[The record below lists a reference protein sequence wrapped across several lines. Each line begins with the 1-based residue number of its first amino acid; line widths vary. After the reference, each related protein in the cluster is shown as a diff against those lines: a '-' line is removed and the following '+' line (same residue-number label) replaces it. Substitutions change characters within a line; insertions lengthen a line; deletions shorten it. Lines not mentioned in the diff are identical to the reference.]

1 MFGGALPES
10 GAIEIRVGA
19 TSITRMSQTDRRIDV
34 ESLTP
39 LHWVGI
45 AAAAIS
51 AGVHLYLSVPT
62 GGTFG
67 AAFVV
72 ASAGFIGGI
81 AAILANYRRRL
92 VYLLGIPFTGGQIV
106 MWYVFNEV
114 PPISPIEGID
124 KVSQAVLILVL
135 AFLFQRGS

>member
-1 MFGGALPES
+1 
-10 GAIEIRVGA
+10 
-19 TSITRMSQTDRRIDV
+19 MSQTNRRIDV

-39 LHWVGI
+39 LHWVGVVT
-45 AAAAIS
+45 AAIS

-67 AAFVV
+67 AAFVF

-81 AAILANYRRRL
+81 AAVLANYRRRL

-106 MWYVFNEV
+106 MWYLINEV
-114 PPISPIEGID
+114 PPISAIEGVD
-124 KVSQAVLILVL
+124 KVSQALLILVL
-135 AFLFQRGS
+135 AVLLRQEF